1 MPKEMREGLKGEGNR
16 HQPWV
21 QGQDQ
26 ELSRHH
32 TEQQSSVG
40 QETASLLGIVTQIPG
55 LKRRGYASKQPKSS
69 GSLLADV
76 HFTILI
82 GSKVKRSQM

>member
-1 MPKEMREGLKGEGNR
+1 MGLKGEGNR

-26 ELSRHH
+26 ELLHHH

-40 QETASLLGIVTQIPG
+40 QKTVSLLSIVTQIPG
-55 LKRRGYASKQPKSS
+55 LKHPGYASKQPKALV
-69 GSLLADV
+69 LLLTDV
-76 HFTILI
+76 HFTVLI
-82 GSKVKRSQM
+82 GF